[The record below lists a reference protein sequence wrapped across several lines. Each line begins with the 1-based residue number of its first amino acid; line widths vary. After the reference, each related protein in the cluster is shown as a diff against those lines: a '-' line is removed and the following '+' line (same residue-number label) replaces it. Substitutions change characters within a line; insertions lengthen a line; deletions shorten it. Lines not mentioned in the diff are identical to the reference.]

1 MNSIKS
7 SLSESSLLLAVLVIL
22 SLSCTSRQANALTQ
36 AQLQS
41 CLKSDLE
48 IVKSVDCSNTNQ
60 SVAYILSGL
69 PKTLACFRESGKSAE
84 CKSLIENG
92 ESASHLFE
100 QIASAESCQEL
111 VQNVDP
117 YYAQF
122 GADQALRNFCAEKD
136 VLLSGQFISQVK
148 EFMQQLGYQRV
159 SKELNQK
166 HPYILRSAFNL
177 MVNFKQI
184 GPQNAA
190 AAFASTMVSQD
201 GRQIE
206 NFGANDLNNSLQKII
221 QNEQIARTLNVYNL
235 LKKEIQHQL

>member
-1 MNSIKS
+1 MNSFKN
-7 SLSESSLLLAVLVIL
+7 SLLESVLLLAVLVSL
-22 SLSCTSRQANALTQ
+22 SLSCAPNEAIALTQ
-36 AQLQS
+36 TQLHS

-48 IVKSVDCSNTNQ
+48 IVSAGDCSKTNQ
-60 SVAYILSGL
+60 TVAYLLSGL
-69 PKTLACFRESGKSAE
+69 PKTLACFREAGKSAE

-100 QIASAESCQEL
+100 QIASARSCQEL
-111 VQNVDP
+111 SQNIDP

-122 GADQALRNFCAEKD
+122 GADPALRNFCAEKD
-136 VLLSGQFISQVK
+136 VLLSGHFISQVK
-148 EFMQQLGYQRV
+148 EFMFHLGYQRV
-159 SKELNQK
+159 SNELSQK

-201 GRQIE
+201 GRPIE
-206 NFGANDLNNSLQKII
+206 NFGANDLNISLQKII
-221 QNEQIARTLNVYNL
+221 QNEQIARTQNVYDL